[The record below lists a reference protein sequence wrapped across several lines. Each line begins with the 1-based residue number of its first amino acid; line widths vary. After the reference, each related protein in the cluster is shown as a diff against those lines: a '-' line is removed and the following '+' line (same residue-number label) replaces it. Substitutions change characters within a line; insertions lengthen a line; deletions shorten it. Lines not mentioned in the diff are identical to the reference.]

1 MPTWRISAEDP
12 RTTDELIR
20 VALTE
25 LNLPDEAAWPAVV
38 GLQFRPTREVLDKA
52 AALCRAANPDERWL
66 GVRVL
71 GELRDLEDVAAA
83 RPAFVE
89 ESMEVLLELAES
101 EQDIDVLAE
110 IARAFGYRRDARG
123 AEPLLRWRDH
133 HEPLIRFFVASSLPR
148 CQTAENEAQIVG
160 ALLELTDDEDGDVRD
175 YALFGLNELELDSDE
190 VRAAMLR
197 HVDDPDTSAAG
208 EALVGLARRHDERGI
223 EPLKHY
229 LLDSENPHIGAYGL
243 EAATLYADRRL
254 LSSLETLRENGRD
267 GPDLEE
273 AIESCTE
280 TQRS

>member
-1 MPTWRISAEDP
+1 MTWRISAEDP

-20 VALTE
+20 VALAE
-25 LNLPDEAAWPAVV
+25 LELSDEEVSTGAVV
-38 GLQFRPTREVLDKA
+38 ALQFRPTREVLGKA
-52 AALCRAANPDERWL
+52 TALCRSANPNERWL

-83 RPAFVE
+83 RPAFLE

-110 IARAFGYRRDARG
+110 IARAFGYRRDPRG
-123 AEPLLRWRDH
+123 AAPLLRWRHH
-133 HEPLIRFFVASSLPR
+133 HETLMRFSVAFSLPGCR
-148 CQTAENEAQIVG
+148 TAETEPEIVR
-160 ALLELTDDEDGDVRD
+160 ALLELTDDEDGDIRD

-190 VRAAMLR
+190 IRAAMLR

-229 LLDSENPHIGAYGL
+229 LSTRMNAVGSYGL
-243 EAATLYADRRL
+243 EAATVYADPRL

-273 AIESCTE
+273 AILTCTE